1 MYQLRVFKKQKFIH
15 TTYCKT
21 EFLGNK
27 RTERPIQA
35 QNLRFF
41 NMIFAPPRRLL
52 IRFK

>member
-21 EFLGNK
+21 ELLGNK

-35 QNLRFF
+35 QNLCFF
-41 NMIFAPPRRLL
+41 NMIFAPPPGDY
-52 IRFK
+52 